1 MDALSNLS
9 AWLNKSSESYPSPTS
24 NKPPKR
30 NRFGG
35 RIPSSEPVEMVT
47 VGRYA
52 EIAPH
57 DFSEPPIAD
66 FHEHALIF
74 HVSLE
79 QAATLDLPPIMD
91 TSEPSGQ
98 GRGFDRLAHV
108 VGKLAD
114 AKFGLARRDATWR
127 SEDGWQDRQ
136 CAVFALSD
144 PHAPIADQ
152 IAAQTPP
159 GVDLTGVVVLAV
171 PVWRFTAK
179 ERATIA
185 HMLPF
190 IPA

>member
-1 MDALSNLS
+1 MEPLKNLS
-9 AWLNKSSESYPSPTS
+9 AWFDKSSEPFPSPCS
-24 NKPPKR
+24 AKPPKR
-30 NRFGG
+30 NMFGG
-35 RIPSSEPVEMVT
+35 RIASLQPIEMVV

-57 DFSEPPIAD
+57 DFSELPIAD

-79 QAATLDLPPIMD
+79 QAATLDLPPVMD
-91 TSEPSGQ
+91 TSEPSGM
-98 GRGFDRLAHV
+98 GRGFDRLSHV
-108 VGKLAD
+108 VAKLAD
-114 AKFGLARRDATWR
+114 AKFGLARRDGVWR
-127 SEDGWQDRQ
+127 SPDGWQDRQ
-136 CAVFALSD
+136 CAVFALPD
-144 PHAPIADQ
+144 PNAPVATQ

-159 GVDLTGVVVLAV
+159 GVDLAGVVVLAV

-190 IPA
+190 IP

>member
-1 MDALSNLS
+1 MEALSNLS
-9 AWLNKSSESYPSPTS
+9 AWLDKSSEAYPSPCS
-24 NKPPKR
+24 AKPQR
-30 NRFGG
+30 RTFFGKP
-35 RIPSSEPVEMVT
+35 IPNPVELVT

-79 QAATLDLPPIMD
+79 QAATLNLPPIMD
-91 TSEPSGQ
+91 TSQPVGM
-98 GRGFDRLAHV
+98 GRGFDRLSHM
-108 VGKLAD
+108 VGKMAD
-114 AKFGLARRDATWR
+114 AKFGLARRDPVWR
-127 SEDGWQDRQ
+127 GQDGWQDRQ
-136 CAVFALSD
+136 CAVFGLSD
-144 PHAPIADQ
+144 PNARVAAQ

-159 GVDLTGVVVLAV
+159 GVDLVGVVVLAV
-171 PVWRFTAK
+171 PVWRFAAK

-190 IPA
+190 IP